1 MKAKSTVEVRVCQN
15 EEESWDTLWK
25 WLWFTRE
32 TWISDYWKRTEK
44 ALKPVF
50 PLLSKFNVK
59 SILDCSC
66 GLGFKTVMFA
76 KMRYEVEGSDASITA
91 IKYAPQLAK
100 EHGFK
105 IKFFQ
110 SNFEDLGRN
119 SKCRYDCVFSDYFD
133 ELGTYETLRKS
144 AKGIF
149 SVLKKGGKFIF
160 CSFSPE
166 LAKSKLHELIKQEWN
181 KRRKFEINPPVEQNG
196 LKVTHIEVANK
207 TEEGI
212 LENHIFLIEEK
223 GIMRAEI
230 ASIMNPRIKW
240 TYQDYVNVL
249 KEAGFTKIEHIKR
262 EEKEVLIIA
271 TK

>member
-1 MKAKSTVEVRVCQN
+1 MAN
-15 EEESWDTLWK
+15 L
-25 WLWFTRE
+25 
-32 TWISDYWKRTEK
+32 
-44 ALKPVF
+44 
-50 PLLSKFNVK
+50 
-59 SILDCSC
+59 
-66 GLGFKTVMFA
+66 
-76 KMRYEVEGSDASITA
+76 
-91 IKYAPQLAK
+91 
-100 EHGFK
+100 
-105 IKFFQ
+105 FF
-110 SNFEDLGRN
+110 G
-119 SKCRYDCVFSDYFD
+119 
-133 ELGTYETLRKS
+133 
-144 AKGIF
+144 
-149 SVLKKGGKFIF
+149 
-160 CSFSPE
+160 SFSPE

-249 KEAGFTKIEHIKR
+249 KEASFTKIEHIKR